1 MSLYSNFQS
10 FSNSIKLALSQKA
23 DKSELSQKA
32 DKSEIPTVP
41 TNVSAFTNDA
51 GYLTDVPTYEI
62 YGSGTTA
69 KYTNSEIL
77 SMASDGKVMTFLGNP
92 VMTVTDE
99 STQAGIYYTVI
110 ENGNPVVNKITVN
123 ASKVIATGTRPTA
136 NFADVSGKDDVSNKV
151 TSISSSSTDTQ
162 YPSAKCV
169 YDLIGGVIGG
179 SY

>member
-1 MSLYSNFQS
+1 MSLYSNFQA
-10 FSNSIKLALSQKA
+10 FSNSIKLALSRKA
-23 DKSELSQKA
+23 DKTELSLKA
-32 DKSEIPTVP
+32 DKTEIPTA
-41 TNVSAFTNDA
+41 VSELTNDS
-51 GYLTDVPTYEI
+51 GYLTDAPTYEI

-77 SMASDGKVMTFLGNP
+77 SMFLSGKVMTFLGNP
-92 VMTVTDE
+92 VITVTDE
-99 STQAGIYYTVI
+99 TNQTGVYYVTVS
-110 ENGNPVVNKITVN
+110 NGNPSVNKITVDS
-123 ASKVIATGTRPTA
+123 SKTIATGTRPSA
-136 NFADVSGKDDVSNKV
+136 NFADVSGKEDASNKV

>member
-1 MSLYSNFQS
+1 MSLYSNFQA
-10 FSNSIKLALSQKA
+10 FSNSIKLALSRKA
-23 DKSELSQKA
+23 DKTELSLKA
-32 DKSEIPTVP
+32 DKTEIPTA
-41 TNVSAFTNDA
+41 VSELTNDS

-77 SMASDGKVMTFLGNP
+77 SMFSDGKVMTFLGNP

-123 ASKVIATGTRPTA
+123 SSKTIATGTRPTT
-136 NFADVSGKDDVSNKV
+136 NFADISGKENKGKMTLNNVEETVV
-151 TSISSSSTDTQ
+151 THTLSVTD
-162 YPSAKCV
+162 
-169 YDLIGGVIGG
+169 GGVTTTYTLLGV
-179 SY
+179 